1 MLNIPRHIP
10 ANPHRIRLHKH
21 RSSTTWQLSHLL
33 GTRYLHSALVRTSIY
48 RVYDLRF
55 TVGSHR
61 TAKPK
66 AKPKPLE
73 FLKCPLKRAAC
84 LRARPQLSDSMIIRV
99 CTCSLG
105 FPIRGID
112 WHRNRSPLPL
122 FLSVSD
128 KALRWVLASTFG
140 FVFCRSY
147 HDYLILYYIIHNPLR
162 HMCFPLFST
171 AILLNWFLAN
181 LVLGLVVLSL

>member
-1 MLNIPRHIP
+1 MINSPQTMRNIPRHIP

-33 GTRYLHSALVRTSIY
+33 GTRYLHSALVPIY

-61 TAKPK
+61 RAKPK

-112 WHRNRSPLPL
+112 WHRNRSPLSLSFSLLAIKHCDEYWLP
-122 FLSVSD
+122 LSV
-128 KALRWVLASTFG
+128 
-140 FVFCRSY
+140 
-147 HDYLILYYIIHNPLR
+147 
-162 HMCFPLFST
+162 LFSVV
-171 AILLNWFLAN
+171 AIMTI
-181 LVLGLVVLSL
+181 